1 MRTMGDL
8 PYVFSDFREP
18 AQPHE
23 AHGEVPNGG
32 HGLRTL
38 SGSNPAAI
46 FIKRHIAHIVRLVF
60 DSPMAAMKLQ
70 QTICRCGLWPKARD
84 AVDGLRTGLLGFE
97 DCHRLGDAKDLI
109 HVREIQIPVQRCASL
124 DPPDLQ
130 PTVSLVDRL
139 VRRGKKTLPP
149 AARYP

>member
-8 PYVFSDFREP
+8 PHAFRNCRKP
-18 AQPHE
+18 VQPQK

-60 DSPMAAMKLQ
+60 DSPMSTMKLQ
-70 QTICRCGLWPKARD
+70 QTICRRSLWPKARD
-84 AVDGLRTGLLGFE
+84 AVDDLRAGLLGFE
-97 DCHRLGDAKDLI
+97 DCHRLGDAKDLLY
-109 HVREIQIPVQRCASL
+109 VREIQIPVQRCASL
-124 DPPDLQ
+124 NPPDLQ
-130 PTVSLVDRL
+130 PTVFLVDRL
-139 VRRGKKTLPP
+139 DHRGKKSPPP